1 MRVTPAKFDSEE
13 EFPWS
18 ASLTGPLPWRNDCS
32 PPGTRPGLR
41 RGTGPR
47 GETDDCPSLVLL
59 IQQHEAGM
67 HAAALG
73 IRGHGADSEDATL
86 TAVSRIGELRDPAL
100 AGAWLRAIVRNR
112 CLKQLRSRRDVPVTA
127 DDLPLA
133 SG

>member
-1 MRVTPAKFDSEE
+1 MTAARYPAV
-13 EFPWS
+13 
-18 ASLTGPLPWRNDCS
+18 AR
-32 PPGTRPGLR
+32 
-41 RGTGPR
+41 PR
-47 GETDDCPSLVLL
+47 GETDDGPSLVLL

-73 IRGHGADSEDATL
+73 ILGHSADSEDAVQDATL

-112 CLKQLRSRRDVPVTA
+112 CLMQLRSRRDVPVTA